1 MNDQEIA
8 QLRAAVKAGHVVWAF
23 DPTEAP
29 KLVRRVGNPPKPED
43 GDEPEPSACA
53 YMVAGGYVALYN
65 ADLAQ
70 FSVMKSLAD
79 DARQA
84 ADAARW
90 QDGVENEF
98 PKCGRQIHPSVG
110 EPFYYVGDLTDGPNR
125 FGTPEA
131 AIDWVIAERIA
142 LKNAPV
148 SEAPGQN
155 KTPGCD
161 IPS

>member
-29 KLVRRVGNPPKPED
+29 KLVQRVGNSPKPED
-43 GDEPEPSACA
+43 GDEPEPGECA
-53 YMVAGGYVALYN
+53 YLSYGGYVALWN
-65 ADLAQ
+65 AELVQ

-79 DARQA
+79 DACQA

-110 EPFYYVGDLTDGPNR
+110 EPFYYVGDLTEGPNR
-125 FGTPEA
+125 YGTPEE
-131 AIDWVIAERIA
+131 AIDAAKVERVTLQSDIA
-142 LKNAPV
+142 LA
-148 SEAPGQN
+148 SPGQQ
-155 KTPGCD
+155 
-161 IPS
+161 